1 MKMKKLIYI
10 VMASAVLSLTA
21 CDKFLD
27 VMPDNRTEIDSAEK
41 MRALLVSAYPETD
54 YLLLTEFVSD
64 DVDDYGE
71 ANPNTDRFIEQ
82 VYNWEDITESDNED
96 VEMLWGSSYL
106 AIAAANQVLDGILS
120 LDDSSIDNSEKDL
133 KAIAEA
139 NGLLG
144 EMAEAL
150 ICRAYNHFILV
161 NIFSLQYNSETSD
174 KDLGVTY
181 MDMPEQG
188 LNPKYERQ
196 SVKEVYDHIA
206 ADLELAL
213 PYVTDEYYTVPKY
226 HFNKTAAYAFAERF
240 YLYYEKW
247 DEALKYANLC
257 LGSEPSVLLRDWADQ
272 SKMTQDEDVITEHFI
287 DAGLKANL
295 LLMTAYSKMGLCFR
309 NYFTYARFSHG
320 NYQATNEDAIALA
333 KLLGSDNGKFYKMP
347 IAVYSGTNMD
357 RVIFWKLPYLFEY
370 TDPVAQIGYYR
381 SVYPAFTGDMALL
394 ERAETNILLGN
405 YIEAAADMNIWLNN
419 ISKLSWNLTP
429 EDIND
434 LFKDMDYYKWDV
446 STPKKK
452 LNPSFAIQEGGLQE
466 NMLHFVLLL
475 KKVEGLGLG
484 TRWFDVKRYGIEIVR
499 REMGSDGNP
508 LKLLDVLKVDDPRR
522 ALQVPVKV
530 SDAGYAKNPRGKS
543 TGNEFVQ
550 QLPRETVNF

>member
-1 MKMKKLIYI
+1 MTMKKLIYM

-27 VMPDNRTEIDSAEK
+27 VMPDNRTEIDSADK

-54 YLLLTEFVSD
+54 YLLLSEFVSD
-64 DVDDYGE
+64 DVDDFGPN
-71 ANPNTDRFIEQ
+71 NPNTDRFIEQ
-82 VYNWEDITESDNED
+82 VYNWEEITESDNED

-106 AIAAANQVLDGILS
+106 AIAAANQVIDGILN
-120 LDDSSIDNSEKDL
+120 LDESSSDNSKKDL
-133 KAIAEA
+133 RAVAEA

-150 ICRAYNHFILV
+150 LCRAYNHFILV
-161 NIFSLQYNSETSD
+161 NMFSQQYNSVTSEN
-174 KDLGVTY
+174 DLGITY
-181 MDMPEQG
+181 MSMPEQG
-188 LNPKYERQ
+188 LNPKYERE
-196 SVKEVYDHIA
+196 SVKATYDHIA

-226 HFNKTAAYAFAERF
+226 HFNKTAAYAFAARF

-247 DEALKYANLC
+247 EESLKYADLC
-257 LGSEPSVLLRDWADQ
+257 LGSEPSVLLRDWAAQ

-287 DAGLKANL
+287 DAGVKANL
-295 LLMTAYSKMGLCFR
+295 LLITAYSKMGLAFR
-309 NYFTYARFSHG
+309 NYYTYARYSHG
-320 NYQATNEDAIALA
+320 NYQATNEDAICLA
-333 KLLGSDNGKFYKMP
+333 TLFGSNNGAFYKMP
-347 IAVYSGTNMD
+347 VAVYSATNMD

-394 ERAETNILLGN
+394 ERAEAKILLGK
-405 YIEAAADMNIWLNN
+405 YDEAAADMSIWLNN
-419 ISKLSWNLTP
+419 ISKLSFDLTP
-429 EDIND
+429 EMIND
-434 LFKDMDYYKWDV
+434 LFKDMDYYTWNM

-452 LNPSFAIQEGGLQE
+452 LNPSFSIQPGVQE

-475 KKVEGLGLG
+475 KKIEGLGLG

-522 ALQVPVKV
+522 ALQIPVKV
-530 SDAGYAKNPRGKS
+530 TDAGYEKNPRGKTTDS
-543 TGNEFVQ
+543 GYVQ
-550 QLPRETVNF
+550 KVERETVNN